1 MTDIIRALA
10 YAMASG
16 LERLF
21 NNGAASL
28 SGADL
33 LAQ

>member
-1 MTDIIRALA
+1 MTDIIRELA
-10 YAMASG
+10 YVMASG
-16 LERLF
+16 PERLS